1 MCGKFLGTPKAW
13 INGISFSHIY
23 GGGPYYEF
31 NEWIPPWMWKEGV
44 SFSVLHEYLRITAY
58 VVIL

>member
-13 INGISFSHIY
+13 INGISFSHIC
-23 GGGPYYEF
+23 GGPYYEF

>member
-23 GGGPYYEF
+23 GGPYYEF
-31 NEWIPPWMWKEGV
+31 NEWIPP
-44 SFSVLHEYLRITAY
+44 
-58 VVIL
+58 